1 MSCADACTLAC
12 LLPVDTFLLEQ
23 LVAIIKLLTT
33 CVFLFQ
39 FEFEGEEGTGL
50 GPTLEFYS
58 LVAAALQEKSLG
70 IFLCD
75 DDTHDHVGQEVL
87 HFEVLL
93 CQSSRLNPTKIY
105 TAEKSLLNL
114 MIVFKTI
121 IYYLTTLIYNKKQWK
136 LLLCCR
142 LI

>member
-70 IFLCD
+70 MFLCD
-75 DDTHDHVGQEVL
+75 DDTHDHVGQEVNFTSKCCYVNHQGL
-87 HFEVLL
+87 T
-93 CQSSRLNPTKIY
+93 QPKYIQPR
-105 TAEKSLLNL
+105 NL
-114 MIVFKTI
+114 YSIS
-121 IYYLTTLIYNKKQWK
+121 
-136 LLLCCR
+136 
-142 LI
+142 